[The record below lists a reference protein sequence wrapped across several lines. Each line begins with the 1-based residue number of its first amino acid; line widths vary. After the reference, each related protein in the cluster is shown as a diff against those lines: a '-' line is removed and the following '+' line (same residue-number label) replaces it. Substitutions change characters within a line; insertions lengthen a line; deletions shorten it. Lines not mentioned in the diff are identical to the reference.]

1 MLSKHSYGGFWR
13 RAVAYSVDKTILQV
27 LCLILLLAGM
37 LALGFSSRTHPGGR
51 GAGLFGDMLDGP
63 FLAFYY
69 AVTVFVDMV
78 YFTWF
83 HGATGQTPG
92 KMLLKLRVVQ
102 PSGEPIGFGT
112 AFLRWVGYIISSA
125 VVLIGFLWVVFDR
138 KRQGWH
144 DKIAGTVVVRTEQR
158 DAAAKTVTTDAP
170 VQKMP

>member
-1 MLSKHSYGGFWR
+1 
-13 RAVAYSVDKTILQV
+13 
-27 LCLILLLAGM
+27 
-37 LALGFSSRTHPGGR
+37 
-51 GAGLFGDMLDGP
+51 
-63 FLAFYY
+63 
-69 AVTVFVDMV
+69 MV

-158 DAAAKTVTTDAP
+158 DATAETVAADAP

>member
-1 MLSKHSYGGFWR
+1 MMRDYLYGGLWR
-13 RAVAYSVDKTILQV
+13 RAVAYGVDKTILQFI
-27 LCLILLLAGM
+27 CLILLLAGM
-37 LALGFSSRTHPGGR
+37 LATGLSLPAHRSGR
-51 GAGLFGDMLDGP
+51 LLVDLLDGP

-92 KMLLKLRVVQ
+92 KMLVKLRVIQ

-125 VVLIGFLWVVFDR
+125 VFLIGFLWVAFDR
-138 KRQGWH
+138 RKQGWH
-144 DKIAGTVVVRTEQR
+144 DKIAGTVVVRTEPR
-158 DAAAKTVTTDAP
+158 EPAAEAGGGDAP